1 MKSQARAEKTVDD
14 MIGCGVNVIR
24 DGKWAQIGWFH
35 FVTAPRLGDHILI
48 HDGGEGYLRYEVVRV
63 AHIATPIMDEWPKT
77 ALPMIHL
84 YVRFAH
90 VPRESTSVRK
100 GNR

>member
-1 MKSQARAEKTVDD
+1 MKSPARAEKTVDD

-48 HDGGEGYLRYEVVRV
+48 HDGERV
-63 AHIATPIMDEWPKT
+63 ISDTKSCEWHT
-77 ALPMIHL
+77 
-84 YVRFAH
+84 
-90 VPRESTSVRK
+90 
-100 GNR
+100 